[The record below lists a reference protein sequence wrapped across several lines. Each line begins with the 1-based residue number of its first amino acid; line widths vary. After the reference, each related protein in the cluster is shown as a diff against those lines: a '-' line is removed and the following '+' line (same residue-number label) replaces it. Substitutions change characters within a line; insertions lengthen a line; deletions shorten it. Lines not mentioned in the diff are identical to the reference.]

1 MIPLLILINV
11 LLLLSFNI
19 IGIMLLIDLK
29 KLQKQLPPKIKPNI
43 DNSIFEQIQQLGREK
58 IQS

>member
-1 MIPLLILINV
+1 MIPLLILING

-29 KLQKQLPPKIKPNI
+29 KFQKQLPPKIKPNI
-43 DNSIFEQIQQLGREK
+43 TNHS
-58 IQS
+58 QS